1 MASRTFT
8 EAELHHHYNN
18 GDFFNIEVT
27 EAEKYDVYYEALFTA
42 DDNKT
47 YQVFYQEVPEYGD
60 VYFNILDCEEMFL
73 TPIISISE
81 KYTYSPEPHVNVD
94 VPQNMS
100 DEQKN
105 MYIGL
110 LQQALHQIQEN

>member
-47 YQVFYQEVPEYGD
+47 YRVFYQEVLEDGD
-60 VYFNILDCEEMFL
+60 VYFNVLNCTEMFF
-73 TPIISISE
+73 TPIISIRE
-81 KYTYSPEPHVNVD
+81 KYSTSPEPHIN

-100 DEQKN
+100 EEQKN
-105 MYIGL
+105 TYIGL

>member
-27 EAEKYDVYYEALFTA
+27 EAEKYDVYYESLFTA

-47 YQVFYQEVPEYGD
+47 PGVLPG
-60 VYFNILDCEEMFL
+60 
-73 TPIISISE
+73 
-81 KYTYSPEPHVNVD
+81 SPR
-94 VPQNMS
+94 
-100 DEQKN
+100 
-105 MYIGL
+105 IW
-110 LQQALHQIQEN
+110 